1 MNVSIKYIEK
11 NDLGVFVM
19 DLKQLQ
25 TFLTAAETL
34 SFTQTAQL
42 LDYAQSSITA
52 QIKSLE
58 EELGVILFERLG
70 KRVTLTDEGKRLQQY
85 AQKMLELNSEMKKA
99 VSNEQ
104 AQVVLKIGAQESQC
118 VYRLP
123 SILQQYQKAY
133 PQIKI
138 IFKPVHTTEIAKDL
152 LQSGNLDVAFIS
164 DAYKETPM
172 LYRERL
178 IQEQIIFVSAPT
190 SIKSHTLSAQQLSA
204 ETMLLTENGCSYR
217 NQLEAQLQQEG
228 LLPLQMIEFASI
240 EAIKQCVMAGLGI
253 TFLPKMV
260 VEKELEDGQLIEL
273 QSSFN
278 IKPIY
283 TDIAWHKDKHIQPY
297 LSDFIESARNWYQI
311 L

>member
-1 MNVSIKYIEK
+1 V
-11 NDLGVFVM
+11 LVM

-85 AQKMLELNSEMKKA
+85 AQKMLELDIEMKKA
-99 VSNEQ
+99 LSNEQ

-133 PQIKI
+133 PQVKI
-138 IFKPVHTTEIAKDL
+138 IFKPVHTTEVAKDL
-152 LQSGNLDVAFIS
+152 LQSRSFDVAFIS
-164 DAYKETPM
+164 DAY
-172 LYRERL
+172 
-178 IQEQIIFVSAPT
+178 
-190 SIKSHTLSAQQLSA
+190 
-204 ETMLLTENGCSYR
+204 
-217 NQLEAQLQQEG
+217 
-228 LLPLQMIEFASI
+228 
-240 EAIKQCVMAGLGI
+240 
-253 TFLPKMV
+253 
-260 VEKELEDGQLIEL
+260 
-273 QSSFN
+273 
-278 IKPIY
+278 
-283 TDIAWHKDKHIQPY
+283 
-297 LSDFIESARNWYQI
+297 
-311 L
+311 

>member
-1 MNVSIKYIEK
+1 
-11 NDLGVFVM
+11 VFVM

-70 KRVTLTDEGKRLQQY
+70 KRVTLTDEGERLQQY

-133 PQIKI
+133 PQVKI
-138 IFKPVHTTEIAKDL
+138 IFKPVHTTEVAKDL

-228 LLPLQMIEFASI
+228 LLSLQMIEFASI

-260 VEKELEDGQLIEL
+260 VEKELENGQLIEL

-297 LSDFIESARNWYQI
+297 LSDFIEIARNWYQT

>member
-1 MNVSIKYIEK
+1 
-11 NDLGVFVM
+11 M

-133 PQIKI
+133 PQVKI
-138 IFKPVHTTEIAKDL
+138 IFKPVHTTEVAKDL

-228 LLPLQMIEFASI
+228 LLSLQMIEFASI

-260 VEKELEDGQLIEL
+260 VEKELENGQLIEL

>member
-1 MNVSIKYIEK
+1 
-11 NDLGVFVM
+11 VFVM

-133 PQIKI
+133 PQVKI
-138 IFKPVHTTEIAKDL
+138 IFKPVHTTEVAKDL

-228 LLPLQMIEFASI
+228 LLSLQMIEFASI

-260 VEKELEDGQLIEL
+260 VEKELENGQLIEL

-297 LSDFIESARNWYQI
+297 LSDFIEIARNWYQT

>member
-1 MNVSIKYIEK
+1 
-11 NDLGVFVM
+11 M

-70 KRVTLTDEGKRLQQY
+70 KRVTLTDEGERLQQY

-133 PQIKI
+133 PQVKI
-138 IFKPVHTTEIAKDL
+138 IFKPVHTTEVAKDL

-297 LSDFIESARNWYQI
+297 LSDFIEIARNWYQT

>member
-1 MNVSIKYIEK
+1 MIKYIEK

-133 PQIKI
+133 PQVKI
-138 IFKPVHTTEIAKDL
+138 IFKPVHTTEVAKDL

-217 NQLEAQLQQEG
+217 NQLEAQLQQKG
-228 LLPLQMIEFASI
+228 LLSLQMIEFASI

-260 VEKELEDGQLIEL
+260 VEKELENGQLIEL

-297 LSDFIESARNWYQI
+297 LSDFIEIARNWYRT